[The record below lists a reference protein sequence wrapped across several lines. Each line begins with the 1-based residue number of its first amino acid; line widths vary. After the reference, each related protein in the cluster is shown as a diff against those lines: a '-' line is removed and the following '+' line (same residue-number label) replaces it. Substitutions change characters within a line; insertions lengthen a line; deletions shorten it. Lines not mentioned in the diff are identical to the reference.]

1 MADYDPPRG
10 GTLSP
15 PSGIRP
21 LTAAHAWRDFRVNY
35 DLHPAYTSFAPRRA
49 ASVRQFAATGVKL
62 LAKRLINYESIP
74 LDVREGG
81 KLRFGLAALGNLVRG
96 GSFVSIV
103 TRAYKG
109 PMANSGVSVIMMPPT
124 DVAALDA
131 VSRGAFDRL
140 AARRASPV
148 EGTRAFDDSRSSV
161 SRAEGAALFAE
172 IERVFASSGLMAIA
186 EAYLG
191 RKPKLVDVNPQIN
204 DKSDSFWK
212 DIFPD
217 VGLKHLPKTAYC
229 HRDASGGD
237 LKAIIYMT
245 DVGPENGPFA
255 YAVGSNRVKMSRIDD
270 FICEANDMNGVAG
283 TGPEAREAF
292 AGLPPKLRQKGAFG
306 NDLLD
311 EMPTSQIITDAL
323 WSIEAP
329 AGSIVLFDT
338 KGIHRGGMVTEGERR
353 VITCVIG

>member
-1 MADYDPPRG
+1 MADYDPPRAG
-10 GTLSP
+10 VLTP
-15 PSGIRP
+15 PAELRP
-21 LTAAHAWRDFRVNY
+21 LTKALAWRDFRVDY
-35 DLHPAYTSFAPRRA
+35 DRHPAYTPFRAKNA
-49 ASVRQFAATGVKL
+49 ASVRRFAATSVKL

-74 LDVREGG
+74 LDVREGS
-81 KLRFGLAALGNLVRG
+81 KARFAAAALGNLVRG
-96 GSFVSIV
+96 GSFLSIV

-109 PMANSGVSVIMMPPT
+109 PMADTGVAVVTLPPA
-124 DVAALDA
+124 DVAALDR
-131 VSRGAFDRL
+131 VSASSFERL
-140 AARRASPV
+140 AARRAAPV
-148 EGTRAFDDSRSSV
+148 EGTRAFDDSRSTV
-161 SRAEGAALFAE
+161 GRAEGAALFAE

-204 DKSDSFWK
+204 DKTDSFWK
-212 DIFPD
+212 NIFPD
-217 VGLKHLPKTAYC
+217 VVLRRLPKTAYC

-283 TGPEAREAF
+283 TDPAARESF

-311 EMPTSQIITDAL
+311 EMPASQTIMDAL
-323 WSIEAP
+323 WSIEGP